1 MVVEVSILCDKVRFE
16 EKALYEKTQS
26 MGIKSKIVDAKTL
39 SIGTCSKAEDFQLGD
54 VILQRSVSYYRGL
67 YLTACLEFL
76 GFKVINRFEVG
87 QVCGNKL
94 ITSIRLAE
102 NKIPTPKT
110 RFAFSAE
117 SGLETIKN
125 NTGFPVVLKPIVGSW
140 GRGIYPLRDL
150 ETASMII
157 EMREEDDSPLSRIY
171 YIQEMVDR
179 PSRDIRCIVIGDQLL
194 TAIYRYSSQSEWR
207 TNVALGGKVELA
219 PITKEMEDL
228 ALRAAKAVGGG
239 ILGVDMMEDKNRG
252 LVVHE
257 VNNTVE
263 FRGAASVSKADIPN
277 QMIDYAV
284 KIARK

>member
-1 MVVEVSILCDKVRFE
+1 MVEVSIICDKVRFE
-16 EKALYEKTQS
+16 EKTLYEKTQS
-26 MGIKSKIVDAKTL
+26 KGIKSKIVDAKTL
-39 SIGTCSKAEDFQLGD
+39 AIDTYSKTKDFLLGD
-54 VILQRSVSYYRGL
+54 IILQRSVSYYRGL

-87 QVCGNKL
+87 QTCGNKL
-94 ITSIRLAE
+94 ITSIKLAE
-102 NKIPTPKT
+102 NKIPSPKT
-110 RFAFSAE
+110 QFAFSAE
-117 SGLETIKN
+117 AGLESIKK
-125 NTGFPVVLKPIVGSW
+125 TGFPLVLKPVVGSW

-179 PSRDIRCIVIGDQLL
+179 PPRDIRCIVIGDQAV
-194 TAIYRYSSQSEWR
+194 TAIYRYSSESEWR
-207 TNVALGGKVELA
+207 TNVARGGKVELA
-219 PITKEMEDL
+219 PMTKEMEDL

-277 QMIDYAV
+277 EMIDYAV
-284 KIARK
+284 KLARK

>member
-1 MVVEVSILCDKVRFE
+1 MVEVSILCDKVRFE
-16 EKALYEKTQS
+16 EKALFEKTQS
-26 MGIKSKIVDAKTL
+26 IGIKSKIVDAKTL
-39 SIGTCSKAEDFQLGD
+39 TIGTYSKAKDFLLGD

-67 YLTACLEFL
+67 YLAACLEFL

-87 QVCGNKL
+87 QICGNKL
-94 ITSIRLAE
+94 ITSLRLAE
-102 NKIPTPKT
+102 SKIPTPKT
-110 RFAFSAE
+110 QFAFSAQ
-117 SGLETIKN
+117 SGLETIKK
-125 NTGFPVVLKPIVGSW
+125 TGFPVVLKPVVGSW

-179 PSRDIRCIVIGDQLL
+179 PPRDIRCIVIGDQAL

-239 ILGVDMMEDKNRG
+239 ILGVDMMEDKNQG

-284 KIARK
+284 KLARK

>member
-1 MVVEVSILCDKVRFE
+1 MVELSILCDKVRFE

-26 MGIKSKIVDAKTL
+26 KGIKSKIVDAKTVT
-39 SIGTCSKAEDFQLGD
+39 IATYSKMKNFPLGD

-87 QVCGNKL
+87 QTCGNKL
-94 ITSIRLAE
+94 ITSIRLSE

-110 RFAFSAE
+110 LFAFSAE
-117 SGLETIKN
+117 SGLESIKE
-125 NTGFPVVLKPIVGSW
+125 TGFPVVLKPIVGSW

-157 EMREEDDSPLSRIY
+157 EMREEDYSPLSRIY

-179 PSRDIRCIVIGDQLL
+179 PPRDIRCIVVGDQAV
-194 TAIYRYSSQSEWR
+194 TAVYRYSSQSEWR
-207 TNVALGGKVELA
+207 TNVARGGKVELA
-219 PITKEMEDL
+219 PITNEVEDL

-239 ILGVDMMEDKNRG
+239 ILGVDMMEDKNHG

-263 FRGAASVSKADIPN
+263 FRGAASVSKVDIPN
-277 QMIDYAV
+277 EMIDYAV
-284 KIARK
+284 KLARK

>member
-1 MVVEVSILCDKVRFE
+1 MVEVSIICDKVRFE
-16 EKALYEKTQS
+16 EKTLYEKTQS
-26 MGIKSKIVDAKTL
+26 KGIKSKIVDAKTL
-39 SIGTCSKAEDFQLGD
+39 AIDTYSKTKDFLLGD
-54 VILQRSVSYYRGL
+54 IILQRSVSYYRGL

-87 QVCGNKL
+87 QTCGNKL
-94 ITSIRLAE
+94 ITSIKLAE
-102 NKIPTPKT
+102 NKIPSPKT
-110 RFAFSAE
+110 QFAFSAE
-117 SGLETIKN
+117 AGLESIKK
-125 NTGFPVVLKPIVGSW
+125 TGFPLVLKPVVGSW

-179 PSRDIRCIVIGDQLL
+179 PPRDIRCIVIGDQAV
-194 TAIYRYSSQSEWR
+194 TAIYRYSSESEWR
-207 TNVALGGKVELA
+207 TNVARGGKVELA

-277 QMIDYAV
+277 EMIDYAV
-284 KIARK
+284 KLARK

>member
-1 MVVEVSILCDKVRFE
+1 MVELSILCDKVRFE

-26 MGIKSKIVDAKTL
+26 KGIKSKIVDAKTIT
-39 SIGTCSKAEDFQLGD
+39 IGIYSKMKDFLLGD
-54 VILQRSVSYYRGL
+54 VLLQRSVSYYRGL
-67 YLTACLEFL
+67 YLTSCLEFL

-87 QVCGNKL
+87 QICGNKL

-110 RFAFSAE
+110 QFAFSAE
-117 SGLETIKN
+117 SGLESIKK
-125 NTGFPVVLKPIVGSW
+125 TGFPVVLKPIVGSW

-150 ETASMII
+150 ETASMIV
-157 EMREEDDSPLSRIY
+157 EMREEDDSPFSRIY

-179 PSRDIRCIVIGDQLL
+179 PPRDIRCIVIGDQAV

-207 TNVALGGKVELA
+207 TNVSRGGRVELA
-219 PITKEMEDL
+219 PMTKEIEDL

-239 ILGVDMMEDKNRG
+239 ILGVDMMEDKNHG

-277 QMIDYAV
+277 EIISYAV
-284 KIARK
+284 KLARK

>member
-1 MVVEVSILCDKVRFE
+1 M
-16 EKALYEKTQS
+16 LYEKAQS
-26 MGIKSKIVDAKTL
+26 KGIKSKIVDAKTL
-39 SIGTCSKAEDFQLGD
+39 TVGTDSKPKDFLLGD
-54 VILQRSVSYYRGL
+54 IILQRSVSYYRGL

-87 QVCGNKL
+87 QTCGNKL
-94 ITSIRLAE
+94 ITSIKLAE
-102 NKIPTPKT
+102 NKIPSPKT
-110 RFAFSAE
+110 QFAFSAE
-117 SGLETIKN
+117 SGLENIKK
-125 NTGFPVVLKPIVGSW
+125 TGFPIVLKPIVGSW

-150 ETASMII
+150 ETASMIV
-157 EMREEDDSPLSRIY
+157 EMREEDNSPLSRIY

-179 PSRDIRCIVIGDQLL
+179 PPRDIRCIVIDDQAV

-207 TNVALGGKVELA
+207 TNVARGGNVEPA
-219 PITKEMEDL
+219 PITKEIEDL

-277 QMIDYAV
+277 AMIDYAV
-284 KIARK
+284 KLARK

>member
-1 MVVEVSILCDKVRFE
+1 MVELSILCDKVRFE

-26 MGIKSKIVDAKTL
+26 KGIKSKIVDAKTIT
-39 SIGTCSKAEDFQLGD
+39 IGIYSKMKDFLLGD
-54 VILQRSVSYYRGL
+54 VLLQRSVSYYRGL
-67 YLTACLEFL
+67 YLTSCLEFL

-87 QVCGNKL
+87 QICGNKL

-110 RFAFSAE
+110 QFAFSAE
-117 SGLETIKN
+117 SGLESIKK
-125 NTGFPVVLKPIVGSW
+125 TGFPVVLKPIVGSW

-171 YIQEMVDR
+171 YVQEMVDR
-179 PSRDIRCIVIGDQLL
+179 PPRDIRCIVIGDQAV

-207 TNVALGGKVELA
+207 TNVSRGGKVELA
-219 PITKEMEDL
+219 PITKEIEDL

-239 ILGVDMMEDKNRG
+239 ILGVDMMEDKNHG

-277 QMIDYAV
+277 EIISYAV
-284 KIARK
+284 KLARK

>member
-1 MVVEVSILCDKVRFE
+1 MVEVSILCDKVRFE

-26 MGIKSKIVDAKTL
+26 RGIDSKIVDSKTII
-39 SIGTCSKAEDFQLGD
+39 IGTNNKRIDFLLGD

-87 QVCGNKL
+87 QTCGNKL
-94 ITSIRLAE
+94 VTSIKLEQNR
-102 NKIPTPKT
+102 IPTPKT
-110 RFAFSAE
+110 QFAFSAE
-117 SGLETIKN
+117 SGLETIKK
-125 NTGFPVVLKPIVGSW
+125 TGLPLVLKPIIGSW

-157 EMREEDDSPLSRIY
+157 EMREEDNSPLSRIY

-179 PSRDIRCIVIGDQLL
+179 PPRDIRCIIVGEQAIA
-194 TAIYRYSSQSEWR
+194 AIYRYSSEFEWR
-207 TNVALGGKVELA
+207 TNVARGGKVELA
-219 PITKEMEDL
+219 PLTNEMEDL

-239 ILGVDMMEDKNRG
+239 VLGVDMMEHKDHG

-263 FRGAASVSKADIPN
+263 FRGAASVSRADIPGE
-277 QMIDYAV
+277 IVDYAV
-284 KIARK
+284 KQARK

>member
-1 MVVEVSILCDKVRFE
+1 MVEVSIICDKVRFE
-16 EKALYEKTQS
+16 EKTLYEKTQS
-26 MGIKSKIVDAKTL
+26 KGIKSKIVDAKTL
-39 SIGTCSKAEDFQLGD
+39 TIGTYSKTKDFLLGD

-87 QVCGNKL
+87 QICGNKL
-94 ITSIRLAE
+94 ITSIKLAQ
-102 NKIPTPKT
+102 NKIPSPKT
-110 RFAFSAE
+110 QFAFSAE
-117 SGLETIKN
+117 SALESIKK
-125 NTGFPVVLKPIVGSW
+125 TGFPVVLKPIVGSW
-140 GRGIYPLRDL
+140 GRGIYPLRDA
-150 ETASMII
+150 ETASMIV

-179 PSRDIRCIVIGDQLL
+179 PPRDIRCIVIGDQAV

-207 TNVALGGKVELA
+207 TNVARGGNVELA

-277 QMIDYAV
+277 EMIDYAI
-284 KIARK
+284 KLARK

>member
-1 MVVEVSILCDKVRFE
+1 MVEVSIVCDKVRFE

-26 MGIKSKIVDAKTL
+26 KGIKSKIVDAKTL
-39 SIGTCSKAEDFQLGD
+39 TIGTYSKTKDFLLGD

-67 YLTACLEFL
+67 YLTSCLEFL

-87 QVCGNKL
+87 QTCGNKL
-94 ITSIRLAE
+94 ITSIKLAE
-102 NKIPTPKT
+102 NKIPSPKT
-110 RFAFSAE
+110 QFAFSAE
-117 SGLETIKN
+117 SGLESIKK
-125 NTGFPVVLKPIVGSW
+125 TGFPLVLKPIVGSW

-157 EMREEDDSPLSRIY
+157 EMREQDDSPLSRIY

-179 PSRDIRCIVIGDQLL
+179 PSRDIRCIVIGDQAV

-207 TNVALGGKVELA
+207 TNVARGGKVELA

-277 QMIDYAV
+277 EMIDYAV
-284 KIARK
+284 KLARK

>member
-26 MGIKSKIVDAKTL
+26 IGIKSKIVDAKTL
-39 SIGTCSKAEDFQLGD
+39 SIGTCSKATDLQLGD

-94 ITSIRLAE
+94 TTSIRLAE

-110 RFAFSAE
+110 QFAFSAE

-125 NTGFPVVLKPIVGSW
+125 TGFPVVLKPVVGSW

-179 PSRDIRCIVIGDQLL
+179 PSRDIRCIVIGDQVL

-239 ILGVDMMEDKNRG
+239 ILGVDMMEDKNHG

-257 VNNTVE
+257 INNRVE
-263 FRGAASVSKADIPN
+263 FRGAATVSKIDIPSE
-277 QMIDYAV
+277 MINYAV
-284 KIARK
+284 KLSRK

>member
-1 MVVEVSILCDKVRFE
+1 MVEVSIICDKVRFE
-16 EKALYEKTQS
+16 EKTLYEKTQS
-26 MGIKSKIVDAKTL
+26 KGIKSKIVDAKTL
-39 SIGTCSKAEDFQLGD
+39 TIDTYSKTKDFLLGD
-54 VILQRSVSYYRGL
+54 IILQRSVSYYRGL

-87 QVCGNKL
+87 QTCGNKL
-94 ITSIRLAE
+94 ITSIKLAE
-102 NKIPTPKT
+102 NKIPSPKT
-110 RFAFSAE
+110 QFAFSAE
-117 SGLETIKN
+117 AGLESIKK
-125 NTGFPVVLKPIVGSW
+125 TGFPLVLKPVVGSW

-179 PSRDIRCIVIGDQLL
+179 PPRDIRCIVIGDQAV
-194 TAIYRYSSQSEWR
+194 TAIYRYSSESEWR
-207 TNVALGGKVELA
+207 TNVARGGKVELA
-219 PITKEMEDL
+219 PMTNEMEDL

-263 FRGAASVSKADIPN
+263 FRGAASVSNADIPN
-277 QMIDYAV
+277 EMIDYAV
-284 KIARK
+284 KLARK

>member
-1 MVVEVSILCDKVRFE
+1 MVEVSIVCDKVRFE

-26 MGIKSKIVDAKTL
+26 KGIKSKIVDAKT
-39 SIGTCSKAEDFQLGD
+39 ITIDTYSKNNDFPLGD

-87 QVCGNKL
+87 QICGNKL
-94 ITSIRLAE
+94 ITSIKLAE
-102 NKIPTPKT
+102 NKIPSPKT
-110 RFAFSAE
+110 QFAFSAE
-117 SGLETIKN
+117 SGLESIKK
-125 NTGFPVVLKPIVGSW
+125 TGFPLVLKPIVGSW

-157 EMREEDDSPLSRIY
+157 EMREEDNSPLSRIY

-179 PSRDIRCIVIGDQLL
+179 PPRDIRCIVIGDQVV

-207 TNVALGGKVELA
+207 TNVARGGKVELA
-219 PITKEMEDL
+219 PITKEIEDL

-239 ILGVDMMEDKNRG
+239 ILGVDMMEDKNYG

-257 VNNTVE
+257 INNTVE
-263 FRGAASVSKADIPN
+263 FRGAATVSKIDIPSE
-277 QMIDYAV
+277 MINYAV
-284 KIARK
+284 KLSRK

>member
-1 MVVEVSILCDKVRFE
+1 MVEVSILCDKVRFE

-26 MGIKSKIVDAKTL
+26 RGINSKIVDSKTIT
-39 SIGTCSKAEDFQLGD
+39 IGTNSKRNDFSLGD

-87 QVCGNKL
+87 QTCGNKL
-94 ITSIRLAE
+94 ITSIKLEQNR
-102 NKIPTPKT
+102 IPTPKT
-110 RFAFSAE
+110 QFAFSAE
-117 SGLETIKN
+117 SGMETIKK
-125 NTGFPVVLKPIVGSW
+125 TGLPLVLKPIIGSW

-150 ETASMII
+150 ETAGMII
-157 EMREEDDSPLSRIY
+157 EMREEDNSPLSRIY

-179 PSRDIRCIVIGDQLL
+179 PPRDIRCIIVGEQ
-194 TAIYRYSSQSEWR
+194 AIAAVYRYASEFEWR
-207 TNVALGGKVELA
+207 TNVARGGKVEHA
-219 PITKEMEDL
+219 PLTNEMEDM

-239 ILGVDMMEDKNRG
+239 ILGVDMMEHKDNG

-263 FRGAASVSKADIPN
+263 FRGAASVSKADIPGE
-277 QMIDYAV
+277 IVEYAV
-284 KIARK
+284 KQARK

>member
-1 MVVEVSILCDKVRFE
+1 MVEVSILCDKVRFE
-16 EKALYEKTQS
+16 EKALFEKTQS
-26 MGIKSKIVDAKTL
+26 MGFKSKIVDAKTL
-39 SIGTCSKAEDFQLGD
+39 TIGTHSKTNDFLLGD

-76 GFKVINRFEVG
+76 GLKVINRFEVA
-87 QVCGNKL
+87 QICGHKL

-110 RFAFSAE
+110 QFAFSAE
-117 SGLETIKN
+117 SGLETIKK
-125 NTGFPVVLKPIVGSW
+125 TGFPVVLKPVVGSW
-140 GRGIYPLRDL
+140 GRGIYPLRDF
-150 ETASMII
+150 ETARMII
-157 EMREEDDSPLSRIY
+157 EMREEDYSPLSRIY

-179 PSRDIRCIVIGDQLL
+179 PPRDIRCIVIGDQVF

-219 PITKEMEDL
+219 PITKEMENL
-228 ALRAAKAVGGG
+228 ALSAAEAVGGG

-263 FRGAASVSKADIPN
+263 FRGAASVSKVDIPN
-277 QMIDYAV
+277 QMIEYAV
-284 KIARK
+284 KQARK

>member
-1 MVVEVSILCDKVRFE
+1 MVEVSILCDKVRFE
-16 EKALYEKTQS
+16 EKALFEKTQS
-26 MGIKSKIVDAKTL
+26 MGFKSKIVDAKTL
-39 SIGTCSKAEDFQLGD
+39 TIGTHSKTNDFLLGD

-76 GFKVINRFEVG
+76 GLKVINRFEVA
-87 QVCGNKL
+87 QICGNKL

-110 RFAFSAE
+110 QFAFSAE
-117 SGLETIKN
+117 SGLETIKK
-125 NTGFPVVLKPIVGSW
+125 TGFPVVLKPVVGSW
-140 GRGIYPLRDL
+140 GRGIYPLRDF
-150 ETASMII
+150 ETARMII
-157 EMREEDDSPLSRIY
+157 EMREEDYSPLSRIY

-179 PSRDIRCIVIGDQLL
+179 PPRDIRCIVIGDQVF

-219 PITKEMEDL
+219 PITKEMENL
-228 ALRAAKAVGGG
+228 ALSAAEAVGGG

-263 FRGAASVSKADIPN
+263 FRGAASVSKVDIPN
-277 QMIDYAV
+277 QMIEYAV
-284 KIARK
+284 KQARK